1 MGVKGLKRKML
12 FSNYKLKEKK
22 SLTSMLRALQK
33 PPLHEEING
42 FKVRMTMKTTVEQI
56 LHRKQRVVFY
66 WLSAAIIV

>member
-42 FKVRMTMKTTVEQI
+42 FKVANDYENDSRTAIM
-56 LHRKQRVVFY
+56 
-66 WLSAAIIV
+66 SAAIIV

>member
-33 PPLHEEING
+33 PPLHEA
-42 FKVRMTMKTTVEQI
+42 KLRMTMKTTVEQI
-56 LHRKQRVVFY
+56 LHRKQRVVF
-66 WLSAAIIV
+66 